1 MKCEII
7 ADIQMQKQDAV
18 MPMRACIIFYITIF

>member
-1 MKCEII
+1 MKFEII
-7 ADIQMQKQDAV
+7 VEMQKQDAV